1 MKLTSTLTLTALAV
15 TQVYAAPDPLRTTR
29 RRTGADSD
37 PTTAPTQT
45 SSRKT
50 SSSKSSTTAP
60 PQVTGLYVL
69 DENRALT
76 GFDASLLCAD
86 SDDTTF
92 VLGCARTSAPN
103 SLCSLLTSVSITVT
117 ANPTGYQAL
126 YTTRQNGGSGTVTQT
141 CNFNGPTAS
150 PSAAATCF
158 ESAWIA
164 VGGSTSQIRSTTS
177 TYATESFPPVA
188 TFSLTAGRDN
198 AGAETCAARPTGN
211 GGAGAQASPESND
224 AGSMAVGKVKEVYK
238 VLVPVGMAAVALAGL

>member
-1 MKLTSTLTLTALAV
+1 MKLTSTLTLTALAA
-15 TQVYAAPDPLRTTR
+15 TQVYAATR
-29 RRTGADSD
+29 RRTGGADSD
-37 PTTAPTQT
+37 PTPAPAQT
-45 SSRKT
+45 SSRRT

-92 VLGCARTSAPN
+92 VLGCARTTTPN
-103 SLCSLLTSVSITVT
+103 SLCSLLTTVSITVT
-117 ANPTGYQAL
+117 ANPSGYQAL

-141 CNFNGPTAS
+141 CNFNGPTTA

-177 TYATESFPPVA
+177 TYASESFPPVA

-198 AGAETCAARPTGN
+198 AGAQTCAARPTGN

-238 VLVPVGMAAVALAGL
+238 VLVPVGVAAVALAGL